1 MDRDE
6 IGLMQSTSRARG
18 LLLKRERIVSG
29 RERAVARPAGIPVV
43 PMAAAP
49 PPAIAF
55 EQGFSDGSDAHLSW
69 ARVGTSAMQT
79 MQNRVSAR
87 RVTQQVMRE

>member
-18 LLLKRERIVSG
+18 LLLKRGQIVSR
-29 RERAVARPAGIPVV
+29 REHAVARPAAIPVV
-43 PMAAAP
+43 ALGPAP
-49 PPAIAF
+49 PPAVAF

-69 ARVGTSAMQT
+69 ARVGTSAIQT